1 MLNRE
6 TQINLKLLDLLR
18 DVAGEE
24 NTSPIPKVYSNP
36 QDFIDEYQIEPL
48 DFGVYVSGCYEM
60 HHRNPFAYDLFFYEE
75 DKDELSPVSEEEF
88 NKFMSDLGSGLL
100 DFAAKN
106 NLLDVFNKKD

>member
-1 MLNRE
+1 MLSRE

-18 DVAGEE
+18 DVASEE
-24 NTSPIPKVYSNP
+24 NTSLLPKVYSNP
-36 QDFIDEYQIEPL
+36 QDFIDDYQIEPL

-60 HHRNPFAYDLFFYEE
+60 QHRNPFAYDLLFYEE

-88 NKFMSDLGSGLL
+88 NQCIAHLGSGLL